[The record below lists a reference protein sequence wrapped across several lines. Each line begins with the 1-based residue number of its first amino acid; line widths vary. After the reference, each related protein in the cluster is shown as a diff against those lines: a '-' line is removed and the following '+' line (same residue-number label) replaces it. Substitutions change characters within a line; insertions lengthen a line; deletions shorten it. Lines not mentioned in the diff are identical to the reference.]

1 MEMKK
6 ALLDT
11 NGYSALLNGDED
23 ILNIIS
29 GVDTLY
35 LSVIVLGE
43 LYAGFRGGSRES
55 ENVRLLELFLNK
67 PTVQVLDVTQ
77 ETAEIFGS
85 VKESLKQAGTPL
97 SINDVWIASHA
108 LEAGAAVVTY
118 NHHFDRIHG
127 VRVVW

>member
-1 MEMKK
+1 MKK

-11 NGYSALLNGDED
+11 NGYSALLSGDEN

-35 LSVIVLGE
+35 LSAIVLGE
-43 LYAGFRGGSRES
+43 LYAGFKGGGRES
-55 ENVRLLELFLNK
+55 ENAQLLELFLNK

-97 SINDVWIASHA
+97 PINDVWIASHA
-108 LEAGAAVVTY
+108 LEVGAVVVTY
-118 NHHFDRIHG
+118 DHHFARLQG
-127 VRVVW
+127 VRVIR